1 MNTTGDNLNSGDLVI
16 CPSIRQREMA
26 FCEWNAKA
34 SREDIVEAKC
44 KVREAL
50 DDEEFEH
57 VTIDGQPAFE
67 QCASRGGEDR

>member
-1 MNTTGDNLNSGDLVI
+1 MALLRMNARA
-16 CPSIRQREMA
+16 C
-26 FCEWNAKA
+26 
-34 SREDIVEAKC
+34 REDIVEAKC

>member
-1 MNTTGDNLNSGDLVI
+1 MT
-16 CPSIRQREMA
+16 

-34 SREDIVEAKC
+34 CREDIVEAKC